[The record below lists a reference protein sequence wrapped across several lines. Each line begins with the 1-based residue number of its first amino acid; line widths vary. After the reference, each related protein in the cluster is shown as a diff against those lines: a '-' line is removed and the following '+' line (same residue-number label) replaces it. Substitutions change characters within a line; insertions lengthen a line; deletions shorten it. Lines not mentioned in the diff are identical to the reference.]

1 MNTIE
6 YIRDADGNVIR
17 KRVRT
22 DVSAKIN
29 KGRTKQSFKNECDIN
44 NIVKAHVKKGISPF
58 LDPAQAGQNYG
69 FAPAASL
76 QDAMNVVTY
85 ANQGFAEL
93 PSEVRNHFDNDP
105 VKFVDFLDEPGNES
119 QLQEWGLLPLPLRIV
134 TGKP

>member
-58 LDPAQAGQNYG
+58 LDPAR
-69 FAPAASL
+69 S
-76 QDAMNVVTY
+76 
-85 ANQGFAEL
+85 
-93 PSEVRNHFDNDP
+93 
-105 VKFVDFLDEPGNES
+105 
-119 QLQEWGLLPLPLRIV
+119 
-134 TGKP
+134 